1 MMQRK
6 LFRLLE
12 SIGNSMRIL
21 IDLTSLA
28 DNFSGIERYA
38 ACLAKEMIKDESI
51 EFVLLFKNEVHPMF
65 KNEINNTKKVVIH
78 GCNKLIFNQ
87 VRLPSIIY
95 KIKADYYL
103 FLAFP
108 VPVLLFKKNMI
119 STIHDICCW
128 DCPETMNGLSKW
140 YFRISNRIALKKCK
154 AIITI
159 SEFSKQRIVNKLKY
173 DKNKV
178 WLIYC
183 GVDNKFLDYKKS
195 VDSTIRVR
203 EKYELPNNYI
213 LSLSTLEPR
222 KNLELL
228 IKVYTSLIIDGKIN
242 VPLVLAGRKGW
253 KMDEV
258 LSEIDEIVREKI
270 LFTGFVEDEDLP
282 AVYGNADL
290 FVFPSMYEGFGMPPL
305 EALACGTKVLSS
317 NSTSL
322 PEVLGDASIYF
333 ENMNFDSLYESL
345 SKCNVDVEKS
355 VMNNQVQKYSWGIE
369 ARKLIEYM
377 RRN

>member
-1 MMQRK
+1 M
-6 LFRLLE
+6 
-12 SIGNSMRIL
+12 
-21 IDLTSLA
+21 
-28 DNFSGIERYA
+28 
-38 ACLAKEMIKDESI
+38 
-51 EFVLLFKNEVHPMF
+51 V
-65 KNEINNTKKVVIH
+65 
-78 GCNKLIFNQ
+78 
-87 VRLPSIIY
+87 
-95 KIKADYYL
+95 
-103 FLAFP
+103 
-108 VPVLLFKKNMI
+108 
-119 STIHDICCW
+119 
-128 DCPETMNGLSKW
+128 
-140 YFRISNRIALKKCK
+140 FRISHRIALKKCK